1 MPERIYN
8 VLFLCTGNSAR
19 SILAESILRRAGAE
33 HFRAFSAGSHP
44 KGAIH
49 PLALHVLTVQH
60 CPTDGL
66 RSKSMVEFA
75 RPDAPVMDLVVTVCD
90 AAAGESCPSWPGDPV
105 LAHWGIED
113 PAGVTGTDMEK
124 ELAFFAAYRLLRSR
138 IATMIGLKIGSL
150 DIDTLRRRLSE
161 IGRSERVTL

>member
-49 PLALHVLTVQH
+49 PLALHVLTVQR

-75 RPDAPVMDLVVTVCD
+75 RTDAPVMDLVVTVCD